1 MKLRLT
7 IFAIALIALTSCF
20 KDEVQGTLFKIEIFS
35 QNVSDDPITRTQ
47 TEILSYAFNVPK
59 GSKWEV
65 SSWEDAQVPCITNTD
80 NGKRLTTPDV
90 VGTWDA
96 NAEYQITLDLKAETV
111 FMVVVDPTNRVYATR
126 LYDTPINWPVTNTQ
140 LHLYAWRKSGTA
152 TGWTVTNPFPDE
164 ERESLV
170 SGTEQ

>member
-1 MKLRLT
+1 
-7 IFAIALIALTSCF
+7 
-20 KDEVQGTLFKIEIFS
+20 
-35 QNVSDDPITRTQ
+35 
-47 TEILSYAFNVPK
+47 
-59 GSKWEV
+59 
-65 SSWEDAQVPCITNTD
+65 
-80 NGKRLTTPDV
+80 